1 MIGSTNF
8 VWTFNV
14 KFTMV
19 HRMAVYSSL
28 DDGIGTVTLDR
39 PDVRNAID
47 LATLDEVSAALDSLQ
62 ADRAKAIVI
71 SGAGGAFCAGA
82 DLDLVR
88 SAFEGDTE
96 AVLGGLV
103 DTLHPLV
110 LKIRALP
117 MPVIAAV
124 EGPAVGAGAGLALA
138 ADFLIVA
145 ASAKLVPGY
154 FGIGS
159 SPDGGVSYFLTR
171 ALGAPRAS
179 SLIIRNR
186 PLGADEL
193 LAVGL
198 AESKVDDGQ
207 ALDAAVDLARRV
219 AGTPPLALLRLRHLV
234 DLATTQGLDAQL
246 DLERR
251 LVAELWYT
259 RDFREGV
266 GAFLERRPAEFT
278 GE

>member
-1 MIGSTNF
+1 
-8 VWTFNV
+8 
-14 KFTMV
+14 
-19 HRMAVYSSL
+19 MAVHSTL
-28 DDGIGTVTLDR
+28 DEGIGTVVLDR

-47 LATLDEVSAALDSLQ
+47 LETLEEVSSALDALRSGG
-62 ADRAKAIVI
+62 AKVVVLT
-71 SGAGGAFCAGA
+71 GAGAAFCAGA

-103 DTLHPLV
+103 DTLHPLIRKV
-110 LKIRALP
+110 RALP

-138 ADFLIVA
+138 ADLMVVA

-171 ALGAPRAS
+171 ALGAPRAT
-179 SLIIRNR
+179 SLVIQNR

-193 LAVGL
+193 VASGL
-198 AESKVDDGQ
+198 AEAKVDDGQ
-207 ALDAAVDLARRV
+207 ALASALELARRL

-234 DLATTQGLDAQL
+234 DLATAQDLDAQL

-266 GAFLERRPAEFT
+266 GAFLERRRAEFT